1 MPVLDERID
10 LGGAAGGPPVVSR
23 FANHPRLRTAA
34 YRFAARLGEQLDAME
49 RAHAAG
55 NFTEL
60 TALAHWLKGAGGTV
74 GYDDFTAPAR
84 NLETLS
90 KAGDAQGTRL
100 ALTELRG
107 LEARLVVPEGV
118 DAQAA

>member
-1 MPVLDERID
+1 
-10 LGGAAGGPPVVSR
+10 
-23 FANHPRLRTAA
+23 
-34 YRFAARLGEQLDAME
+34 ME

-84 NLETLS
+84 NLETLA
-90 KAGDAQGTRL
+90 KAGDAQGTRAVL
-100 ALTELRG
+100 DELRG
-107 LEARLVVPEGV
+107 LEAHLVIPEGV